1 MISLALFPALP
12 FIRAFKRD
20 GECAGSCYLFRYWQR
35 KRESRSVKLLEILGL
50 GNKTENKPSQLS
62 GGQQQRVSIARA
74 LMNGGQ
80 IILADEPTGALDSK
94 SGAEVMDILTELN
107 KEGHTVILVTHDPR
121 IAAHAHR
128 VITIKDGAIESD
140 TVNDNISDH
149 QNKED
154 VSLAVHFQ
162 IKS

>member
-1 MISLALFPALP
+1 
-12 FIRAFKRD
+12 
-20 GECAGSCYLFRYWQR
+20 
-35 KRESRSVKLLEILGL
+35 
-50 GNKTENKPSQLS
+50 
-62 GGQQQRVSIARA
+62 
-74 LMNGGQ
+74 MNGGQ

-140 TVNDNISDH
+140 TLNDNISDH
-149 QNKED
+149 QNKDD